1 MTKNA
6 EGNNL
11 QFSLENLY
19 NIFTSTPPPPKKI
32 NAICIMDGEIYEDVK
47 IVKSLMQATHE
58 AQRQQVTWFK

>member
-19 NIFTSTPPPPKKI
+19 NIFTSTPPPKKI
-32 NAICIMDGEIYEDVK
+32 NAICLMGGEIYEDVK
-47 IVKSLMQATHE
+47 IVKSLMRATHE